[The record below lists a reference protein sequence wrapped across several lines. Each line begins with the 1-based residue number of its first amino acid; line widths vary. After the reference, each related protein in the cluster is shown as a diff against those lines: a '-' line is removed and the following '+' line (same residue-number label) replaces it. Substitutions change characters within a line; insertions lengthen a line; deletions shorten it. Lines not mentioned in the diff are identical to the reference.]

1 MTIIKYGSD
10 EEDIVRRL
18 LAALVSQWDELPPAV
33 QDLLLRKA
41 CLGFKPASATTSLRE
56 KIKVFI
62 QEHGAATGRMRNS
75 PRVPGTRDLR
85 LTEPGGMS
93 YASILSITARAC
105 SPLIFGE

>member
-18 LAALVSQWDELPPAV
+18 LTALVSQWDELPPAV

-62 QEHGAATGRMRNS
+62 QKHGAATEKN
-75 PRVPGTRDLR
+75 
-85 LTEPGGMS
+85 
-93 YASILSITARAC
+93 A
-105 SPLIFGE
+105 

>member
-18 LAALVSQWDELPPAV
+18 LTALVSQWDELPPAV

-41 CLGFKPASATTSLRE
+41 CLGFKPASAATSLRE

-62 QEHGAATGRMRNS
+62 QKHGAATGKN
-75 PRVPGTRDLR
+75 
-85 LTEPGGMS
+85 
-93 YASILSITARAC
+93 A
-105 SPLIFGE
+105 